1 MNNYHSFYLSDLENK
16 IREVAMNVI
25 LTPSLQADDETMKRN
40 ALAAVYNDGVLET
53 ADKIIDALR
62 TEVEEE

>member
-62 TEVEEE
+62 TEAEEE